1 MEQQGDQGAVVAG
14 RELSSVE
21 SAEQEELIE
30 RIEGYAYGKGGVMY
44 FTQRTKQENTRR
56 TVTTR
61 PRRGR
66 RVIGQTKMT
75 KMTKT
80 EPTLH

>member
-1 MEQQGDQGAVVAG
+1 MEQQGDQGAEVAG
-14 RELSSVE
+14 RELSRVE
-21 SAEQEELIE
+21 SAEEELIG

-44 FTQRTKQENTRR
+44 FMQRTKQEKTRR

-75 KMTKT
+75 NMMKT
-80 EPTLH
+80 ETTLH